1 MKAVLTALLILV
13 VGSAIAGRTAGSE
26 GSGETDRDG
35 AVGNGDERTP
45 RREND
50 RGFFGRSRCSIAAD
64 APSRDRRNNRIVGT
78 ASYLCD
84 RPGGDVEF
92 TVYLQR
98 RGPGNAWTS
107 IDSRQVAANGGAT
120 TRSKSQRQ
128 RTQSVIGPCLDG
140 VYRTF
145 LRGTVT
151 VDGRSEVVEKVS
163 KTVTDPCPRAGP
175 T

>member
-1 MKAVLTALLILV
+1 MKALLTALLILV
-13 VGSAIAGRTAGSE
+13 VGSAVAGRTAAFEDSGTADGDDAIANSE
-26 GSGETDRDG
+26 EGQ
-35 AVGNGDERTP
+35 

-50 RGFFGRSRCSIAAD
+50 RGFFGRSRCSIAAG
-64 APSRDRRNNRIVGT
+64 APTRERRNNRIVGT
-78 ASYLCD
+78 ANYLCD

-92 TVYLQR
+92 TFHLQR
-98 RGPGNAWTS
+98 RGANNAWTS
-107 IDSRQVAANGGAT
+107 IDSQPVVANGGAT

-128 RTQSVIGPCLDG
+128 RSHTVTGPCLDG

-151 VDGRSEVVEKVS
+151 VDGQSEIVEKVS
-163 KTVTDPCPRAGP
+163 KTVTDPCPRERA